1 MESRSGRLR
10 VKCEIIFYLPKLIND
25 FDELVFEI
33 KRLRNK
39 IKLK

>member
-10 VKCEIIFYLPKLIND
+10 VKSEIIFYLPKLIND

-39 IKLK
+39 INLK